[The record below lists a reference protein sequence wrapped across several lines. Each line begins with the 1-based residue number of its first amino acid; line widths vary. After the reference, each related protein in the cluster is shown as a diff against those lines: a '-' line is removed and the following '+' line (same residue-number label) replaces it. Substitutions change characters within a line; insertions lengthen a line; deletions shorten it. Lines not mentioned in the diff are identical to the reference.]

1 MDTFLQADLD
11 ALQQLST
18 DLHARA
24 DEVAGVDAV
33 APVAEAYLVL
43 AGRIS
48 AFADATAH
56 TARLLG
62 AADRDFAAVLHGI

>member
-1 MDTFLQADLD
+1 MGTFLQADLD

-18 DLHARA
+18 DLQARA

-33 APVAEAYLVL
+33 APVADAYLFL

-48 AFADATAH
+48 ALADATAH

-62 AADRDFAAVLHGI
+62 AADRDFAAALHRI